1 MNPSVWACSCAPQC
15 PPDLLFQLP
24 ASATPS
30 GTSTVSLLQPFGRT
44 RALPDLSA
52 ETSPNEAS
60 VSVTVPGDELPDD
73 NYQSGGLPGLGL
85 CT

>member
-1 MNPSVWACSCAPQC
+1 MTCCSS
-15 PPDLLFQLP
+15 FP

-30 GTSTVSLLQPFGRT
+30 GTSTAPLLQPFGRV

-52 ETSPNEAS
+52 ETSPNEPS
-60 VSVTVPGDELPDD
+60 VSVTVLGDELPDD